1 MKLYE
6 TITAGGVEY
15 KLKITA
21 LRAVELERELE
32 TDLLSGLE
40 KLTNVA
46 TLGKYYYAAMQSM
59 NDICGICDVY
69 SMFDDYITDG
79 GTYEKLQELLVET
92 LVTSGIMTREAYDSS
107 KKIMEKQ
114 KEALK
119 KLSE

>member
-21 LRAVELERELE
+21 LRAVVLEHELG

-59 NDICGICDVY
+59 NDICGISDVY
-69 SMFDDYITDG
+69 SIFDDYITDG